1 MNTEELVKV
10 VVDALEDIK
19 AVDIRV
25 LDVRD
30 RTGITDVM
38 VIASGKTDRQTRSLA
53 ANVVEKAKAAGVR
66 PLGTEGERTG
76 DWVLVDLGDVVVHVM
91 LPEVREFY
99 DLERLWSGDGV
110 AKPVAKL
117 R

>member
-38 VIASGKTDRQTRSLA
+38 VIASGKTERQTRSLA
-53 ANVVEKAKAAGVR
+53 GNVFEKAKAAGVR
-66 PLGTEGERTG
+66 PLGIEGERAG

-91 LPEVREFY
+91 LPEIREFY
-99 DLERLWSGDGV
+99 DLERLWSGDNLV
-110 AKPVAKL
+110 KPVAQL

>member
-1 MNTEELVKV
+1 MNTEELLKV
-10 VVDALEDIK
+10 VIDALEDIK

-30 RTGITDVM
+30 RTSITDVM

-91 LPEVREFY
+91 LPEIREFY
-99 DLERLWSGDGV
+99 DLERLWAGDDLV
-110 AKPVAKL
+110 KPVAQL
-117 R
+117 L

>member
-1 MNTEELVKV
+1 MKTEELVKV

-25 LDVRD
+25 LDVRE

-38 VIASGKTDRQTRSLA
+38 VIASGKTERQTRSLA
-53 ANVVEKAKAAGVR
+53 ANVFEKAKAAGVR
-66 PLGTEGERTG
+66 PVGIEGERVG

-91 LPEVREFY
+91 LPEIREFY
-99 DLERLWSGDGV
+99 DLERLWAGDDLV
-110 AKPVAKL
+110 KPVAKQ

>member
-1 MNTEELVKV
+1 MNTEELLKV
-10 VVDALEDIK
+10 VIDALEDIK

-30 RTGITDVM
+30 RTSITDVM

-53 ANVVEKAKAAGVR
+53 ANVVEKAKAVGVR

-91 LPEVREFY
+91 LPEIREFY
-99 DLERLWSGDGV
+99 DLERLWSGDDV

>member
-1 MNTEELVKV
+1 MNTEALVKV

-25 LDVRD
+25 LDVRE

-99 DLERLWSGDGV
+99 DLERLWSGDDV
-110 AKPVAKL
+110 VRPVAQL

>member
-10 VVDALEDIK
+10 VIDALEDIK

-30 RTGITDVM
+30 RTSITDVM

-66 PLGTEGERTG
+66 PLGMEGERIG

-91 LPEVREFY
+91 LPEIREFY
-99 DLERLWSGDGV
+99 DLERLWSGDDV

>member
-1 MNTEELVKV
+1 MNTEELLKV
-10 VVDALEDIK
+10 VIDALEDIK

-30 RTGITDVM
+30 RTGITDIM

-76 DWVLVDLGDVVVHVM
+76 DWVLVDLGDVVVHVFR
-91 LPEVREFY
+91 PEVRSFY
-99 DLERLWSGDGV
+99 NLEKLWSEDAPQERV
-110 AKPVAKL
+110 AV
-117 R
+117 

>member
-25 LDVRD
+25 IDVRS

-38 VIASGKTDRQTRSLA
+38 VVATGKTDRQTRSLA
-53 ANVVEKAKAAGVR
+53 ANVFEKAKAAGVR
-66 PLGTEGERTG
+66 PLGMEGERVG

-91 LPEVREFY
+91 LPEIRDFY
-99 DLERLWSGDGV
+99 GLERLWSGDDV
-110 AKPVAKL
+110 VRPVAQQ

>member
-1 MNTEELVKV
+1 VKTEELVKV

-25 LDVRD
+25 LDVRE

-38 VIASGKTDRQTRSLA
+38 VIASGKTERQTRSLA
-53 ANVVEKAKAAGVR
+53 ANVFEKAKAAGVR
-66 PLGTEGERTG
+66 PVGIEGERVG

-91 LPEVREFY
+91 LPEIREFY
-99 DLERLWSGDGV
+99 DLERLWAGDDLV
-110 AKPVAKL
+110 KPVAKQ

>member
-1 MNTEELVKV
+1 MNTEELLKV
-10 VVDALEDIK
+10 VIDALEDIK

-30 RTGITDVM
+30 RTSITDVM

-66 PLGTEGERTG
+66 PLGTEGERIG

-91 LPEVREFY
+91 LPEIREFY
-99 DLERLWSGDGV
+99 DLERLWAGDDV
-110 AKPVAKL
+110 AKPVAQL